1 MSLCSYPA
9 ATVSVVSSV
18 QYTLAFISSFFLD
31 KVFSQS
37 RNYDIMILSD
47 LAKGGLESGVWIDE
61 YNYQNKDKNSITKSM
76 SLVFFRAMYYSKKH
90 VIPHSVIAAILD
102 VFLSISK
109 RRKQQ
114 QYASQILQI
123 QPLLKIIRKTLINCD
138 QVNFAFKWPPSW
150 TQS

>member
-1 MSLCSYPA
+1 
-9 ATVSVVSSV
+9 
-18 QYTLAFISSFFLD
+18 
-31 KVFSQS
+31 
-37 RNYDIMILSD
+37 MILSD

-76 SLVFFRAMYYSKKH
+76 SQFFFRAMYCSKNH

-102 VFLSISK
+102 VILSISK

-123 QPLLKIIRKTLINCD
+123 QPLLKLSEKYLITAIR
-138 QVNFAFKWPPSW
+138 
-150 TQS
+150 

>member
-1 MSLCSYPA
+1 
-9 ATVSVVSSV
+9 
-18 QYTLAFISSFFLD
+18 
-31 KVFSQS
+31 
-37 RNYDIMILSD
+37 MILSD

-76 SLVFFRAMYYSKKH
+76 SLFFFRAMYYSKNH
-90 VIPHSVIAAILD
+90 VIPKSVIAAILD
-102 VFLSISK
+102 VILSISK

-123 QPLLKIIRKTLINCD
+123 QPLLKIIRKILINCD
-138 QVNFAFKWPPSW
+138 QVNFAFKLRPSW